1 MIGTIRK
8 HQQWLWAI
16 IITAT
21 IISFV
26 IWTGNRGTHGPGEFG
41 PADLGSVAGE
51 KVSRE
56 DYTRAR
62 NECLL
67 QYLFNT
73 GSPYKEQDS
82 RKANEFEQRIYVRLL
97 LVQKEEPP
105 NGAAAPTSW
114 RLFEARAYGLRPTV
128 HLRSWD
134 KDRRS
139 PRSSGASSE

>member
-26 IWTGNRGTHGPGEFG
+26 IWTGNRGSGGPGEYG
-41 PADLGSVAGE
+41 PAEYGTVGGQ
-51 KVSRE
+51 KISRE

-62 NECLL
+62 AECLL

-73 GSPYKEQDS
+73 GNPYKEDS
-82 RKANEFEQRIYVRLL
+82 KKETEFEQRIYVRLL
-97 LVQKEEPP
+97 LLQKLDQH
-105 NGAAAPTSW
+105 SI
-114 RLFEARAYGLRPTV
+114 RV
-128 HLRSWD
+128 
-134 KDRRS
+134 
-139 PRSSGASSE
+139 SSQKAGQ